1 MHRAGVIPARCI
13 TACMAALGFAYAH
26 RQPAMACKLAAFRFI
41 GQPMTQPFVVHFNPV
56 AVKLGPVQVH
66 WYGLMYLLGFFG
78 AWLLGEYRRKQGRLP
93 VNRDALGDLV
103 FYGMMGI
110 ILGGR
115 IWYMLFYYADGIRWL
130 WTDPLA
136 LVRVWDGGMS
146 FHGGLLGVLVAGL
159 WWSRR
164 HKLHFFDTV
173 DFVAPLVPLGL
184 GLGRLGN
191 FINGELWGKPG
202 DVPWAMIFPNAHD
215 EDVALA
221 ANDPHLALQLQ
232 QYGGLVRHPS
242 QLYELALEGVV
253 MFAVLWL
260 VSMKPR
266 PRYLV
271 SGLFALMYGCFRFAV
286 EFVRVPDIQLGYLA
300 WGWLTMGQVQSL
312 PLIVVGIWLLWLS
325 RKAPTLPLANAA

>member
-1 MHRAGVIPARCI
+1 
-13 TACMAALGFAYAH
+13 
-26 RQPAMACKLAAFRFI
+26 
-41 GQPMTQPFVVHFNPV
+41 MTQPFVVQFNPV
-56 AVKLGPVQVH
+56 AVHLGPLQVH
-66 WYGLMYLLGFFG
+66 WYGLMYLLGFLG
-78 AWLLGEYRRKQGRLP
+78 GWLLGEYRRKRGRLP
-93 VNRDALGDLV
+93 VSRDALGDLM
-103 FYGMMGI
+103 FYLMMGI

-115 IWYMLFYYADGIRWL
+115 IWYMLFYYAGGIKWL

-146 FHGGLLGVLVAGL
+146 FHGGLLGVLVAGF

-202 DVPWAMIFPNAHD
+202 DVPWAMIFPNARD
-215 EDVALA
+215 EDAALA
-221 ANDPHLALQLQ
+221 ANDPHLAQLMQ
-232 QYGGLVRHPS
+232 QFGGLPRHPS
-242 QLYELALEGVV
+242 PLYELALEGVV
-253 MFAVLWL
+253 MFTVLWL
-260 VSMKPR
+260 VSLKPR
-266 PRYLV
+266 PRYLI

-286 EFVRVPDIQLGYLA
+286 EFVRVPDAQLGYLA

-312 PLIVVGIWLLWLS
+312 PLIVIGIWLLWLS
-325 RKAPTLPLANAA
+325 RTAPTLPLAPAEPVKTA